1 MVGRRFACLFSCLR
15 LNWVVLGVVAIAV
28 AAGESQA
35 VAQMNMAGHDM
46 GPMTEVPSPE
56 KLPVPVKMTGIG
68 NSYLAIKATPEAQM
82 WFTQGLNLMHDF
94 WGYEAER
101 AFEQA
106 VRVDPKCAMCYWGL
120 YQSLPEKYGRRSVYA
135 DQALASAVKLENQAS
150 KAEQLYIEAAVARN
164 DAIKAAAPG
173 AQPDF
178 SNEVAVWRR
187 LVKESPDDLQA
198 KIFLAIRLDDD
209 YDAAGEP
216 KKGTK
221 EEIALL
227 QEVMKARPDDSAAN
241 HYWIHAVEA
250 SSKPEQ
256 ALGSA
261 TLLASLAPASGH
273 MVHMPGHIFYR
284 VGDYAQ
290 AEHWFAASTAVD
302 ESYMRAQHVEVDND
316 WNYIHNLMYGVAN
329 LMEEGKLAQATELSG
344 KLAGGR
350 GQLAQTLNMGVA
362 RDGIT
367 RVVPELPVAL
377 RTGDWAAVL
386 KMLDGAKPADKL
398 ENLKFLAGQLKEF
411 ARGMQALETGDLAAA
426 QTASDRLD
434 AQLWRLSQ
442 RVKDAP
448 KKQPAPPGV
457 PFMAEVLPDATA
469 RAVLS
474 NLSIMSLELRGT
486 ILAEQKKLTEAK
498 ALFAEGA
505 QEEKAI
511 GYNEPPGYIRP
522 VAEAEG
528 VALLRAGD
536 FAGAHKAYETALAER
551 PNSGFPLFGMA
562 RSSEAAWDTVAA
574 GTEYAKFAVMWK
586 DADAGMPQMEHAR
599 EYIAG
604 EKTVA
609 STAEGAK

>member
-1 MVGRRFACLFSCLR
+1 MPGKEFACLRVGSWLCC
-15 LNWVVLGVVAIAV
+15 VALFLV
-28 AAGESQA
+28 GLAGGADGSSA

-46 GPMTEVPSPE
+46 GTMTEVSSPD
-56 KLPVPVKMTGIG
+56 KLPAPVKMTGIG

-106 VRVDPKCAMCYWGL
+106 VRTDPKCAMCYWGL
-120 YQSLPEKYGRRSVYA
+120 YQAMPERYGRRSVYA
-135 DQALASAVKLENQAS
+135 DQALASAVRLESHAG
-150 KAEQLYIEAAVARN
+150 KAGKLYIEAAVAHN
-164 DAIKAAAPG
+164 DAIKAAGPG
-173 AQPDF
+173 QQSDYSA
-178 SNEVAVWRR
+178 EIAVWRR
-187 LVKESPDDLQA
+187 LVKESPADSQA

-216 KKGTK
+216 NKGTK

-227 QEVMKARPDDSAAN
+227 QEVMKAKPDDSAAN

-302 ESYMRAQHVEVDND
+302 ESYMRAQEVGVDND
-316 WNYIHNLMYGVAN
+316 WNYIHSLMYGVAN

-386 KMLDGAKPADKL
+386 KMLDSAKPEDKL
-398 ENLKFLAGQLKEF
+398 ENLRFLAGQLKEF
-411 ARGMQALETGDLAAA
+411 ATGMQALENNDTEAALA
-426 QTASDRLD
+426 ASDRLD

-442 RVKDAP
+442 KAKDAP
-448 KKQPAPPGV
+448 KKKPAAPTV
-457 PFMAEVLPDATA
+457 PMMVAVMPDATA
-469 RAVLS
+469 SAVLS
-474 NLSIMSLELRGT
+474 NLSIMSLELRGA
-486 ILAEQKKLTEAK
+486 ILAEKKKVVEAK
-498 ALFAEGA
+498 ALFAEAA

-511 GYNEPPGYIRP
+511 GYSEPPGYIRP

-528 VALLRAGD
+528 LALLRAGD
-536 FAGAHKAYETALAER
+536 FAGAHKAYETALTER
-551 PNSGFPLFGMA
+551 PNSGFPLYGMA
-562 RSSEAAWDTVAA
+562 RSSEGAGDSATARTEYTRLAAAWKNGDT
-574 GTEYAKFAVMWK
+574 
-586 DADAGMPQMEHAR
+586 DLPQIAHAR

-604 EKTVA
+604 AKALA
-609 STAEGAK
+609 SAADGAK

>member
-1 MVGRRFACLFSCLR
+1 MAGRRFACLCSCLR
-15 LNWVVLGVVAIAV
+15 LTWVVLAVVAIAV
-28 AAGESQA
+28 GGESRAA

-46 GPMTEVPSPE
+46 GTMTEVPSPE

-68 NSYLAIKATPEAQM
+68 NSYLAIKATPEAQV
-82 WFTQGLNLMHDF
+82 WFEQGLNLLHDF

-106 VRVDPKCAMCYWGL
+106 IRVDPKCAMCYWGL
-120 YQSLPEKYGRRSVYA
+120 YQAMPERYGRRSVYT
-135 DQALASAVKLENQAS
+135 DQALASAVRLESHAG
-150 KAEQLYIEAAVARN
+150 KAGKLYIEAAVAHN
-164 DAIKAAAPG
+164 DAIKAAGPG
-173 AQPDF
+173 QQPDY
-178 SNEVAVWRR
+178 SGEIAVLRR
-187 LVKESPDDLQA
+187 LVKESPADSQA

-216 KKGTK
+216 NKGTK

-227 QEVMKARPDDSAAN
+227 QEVMKAKPDDSAAN

-302 ESYMRAQHVEVDND
+302 ESYMRAQQVGVDND

-329 LMEEGKLAQATELSG
+329 LMEEGKLAQATELSA
-344 KLAGGR
+344 KLTGGR

-386 KMLDGAKPADKL
+386 KMLDSAKPEDKL

-411 ARGMQALETGDLAAA
+411 ATGMQALENNDTEAASA
-426 QTASDRLD
+426 ASDRLD

-442 RVKDAP
+442 KAKDAP
-448 KKQPAPPGV
+448 KKKPAAPTLPMMV
-457 PFMAEVLPDATA
+457 AVMPDATA
-469 RAVLS
+469 SAVLS
-474 NLSIMSLELRGT
+474 NLSIMSLELRGA
-486 ILAEQKKLTEAK
+486 ILAEKKKVVEAK
-498 ALFAEGA
+498 ALFAEAA

-511 GYNEPPGYIRP
+511 GYSEPPGYIRP

-528 VALLRAGD
+528 LALLRAGD
-536 FAGAHKAYETALAER
+536 FAGAHKAYETALTER
-551 PNSGFPLFGMA
+551 PNSGFPLYGMA
-562 RSSEAAWDTVAA
+562 RSSEGAGDAAAA
-574 GTEYAKFAVMWK
+574 RREYAKFVVMWK
-586 DADAGMPQMEHAR
+586 DADSGMPQMEHAR
-599 EYIAG
+599 EYVAG
-604 EKTVA
+604 EKALA
-609 STAEGAK
+609 SVR